1 MERILAFNKNK
12 NMPRK
17 SSTNMRSLSNRISNI
32 QREMNPNLSANGT
45 QLLTASSSIALSRAT
60 YVDRSYVVLASGLA
74 AGTTL
79 TDNDFTSVPQGSKIM
94 GFRVRNLTSRTLRVV
109 VGPNS
114 KIVADSGTQ
123 LNQLDRFVAAP
134 YSRFPTIK
142 VNVPDLL
149 ANGDFFNTLSA
160 NSNEFCQIFATANGD
175 VIEIKI
181 HVRCPVV

>member
-1 MERILAFNKNK
+1 
-12 NMPRK
+12 
-17 SSTNMRSLSNRISNI
+17 
-32 QREMNPNLSANGT
+32 MNPMLSANGS
-45 QLLTASSSIALSRAT
+45 QLLTASTSIALSRAT
-60 YVDRSYVVLASGLA
+60 YIDRSYVVLASGLA

-79 TDNDFTSVPQGSKIM
+79 TDNDFTAIPQGSKIM

-123 LNQLDRFVAAP
+123 LSQLDRFVAAP

-142 VNVPDLL
+142 VNVPDLI
-149 ANGDFFNTLSA
+149 ANGDFFNTVSGS
-160 NSNEFCQIFATANGD
+160 NNEFCTIYATANSD
-175 VIEIKI
+175 TIEVKI